1 MPSLVVRF
9 LQHVQGTKNVFVNSN
24 IPDDESCEIEETDI
38 VMHVNEPKLDN
49 RERMVFD
56 VDVNNWP
63 K

>member
-1 MPSLVVRF
+1 MSSDRYKRRF
-9 LQHVQGTKNVFVNSN
+9 EFVNSN

-49 RERMVFD
+49 RESMVFD

>member
-1 MPSLVVRF
+1 MSKGQKMSL
-9 LQHVQGTKNVFVNSN
+9 NSN

-38 VMHVNEPKLDN
+38 VLHVNEPKLDN